1 MAFNDALFQLGMD
14 LTRSSPAQKEDHDV
28 TAPFEAHNAPH
39 FSSESHGDALLER
52 ASGRFAGTT
61 PSVETHVTIDVFGD
75 SSLDDVEHVEA
86 TLARCVDA
94 AGATLQHLHLH
105 PGAVAGGVSGLA
117 VLENGHLAFHS
128 RPAAGYAVLEIT
140 TLDDGD
146 SNRWITAA
154 KAAFQSGAIVPRAR
168 RVANEALATP
178 SFLAAVLPQPR
189 RRAGVRP
196 MRVKAA

>member
-28 TAPFEAHNAPH
+28 AAPFEAHNAPH
-39 FSSESHGDALLER
+39 ISSEINGDALLER

-61 PSVETHVTIDVFGD
+61 PAVETHVTIDVFGNTT
-75 SSLDDVEHVEA
+75 LDDVEHVEA

-94 AGATLQHLHLH
+94 AGATLQHLHLQ
-105 PGAVAGGVSGLA
+105 PGAVAGGMSGLA
-117 VLENGHLAFHS
+117 VLENGHLSFHS

-146 SNRWITAA
+146 ANRWIEAA
-154 KAAFQSGAIVPRAR
+154 KSAFQQGAVVPRAR
-168 RVANEALATP
+168 RVANEPAAP
-178 SFLAAVLPQPR
+178 SFLAAVLPQR
-189 RRAGVRP
+189 RRRVGGRQ